1 MRSGGRAVSREL
13 VLATMVLVLC
23 GAGAWLAS
31 WVPAA
36 SEPSDRRELSGRQ
49 LEARSWRRIWLTLL
63 PAGIALATMF
73 GWALQEPGVTDELLL
88 PTAALIVAPLG
99 LLWLRC
105 AMRACV
111 ALRRP
116 REMPPIATVGLVR
129 PRVVV
134 AEDLR
139 GALDQAALRA
149 AHAHERVHVRHRDP
163 LRIWLAQIATDLQW
177 PSPSARR
184 RFEHWLGSLELA
196 RDEEARV
203 GGVPGEDLA
212 AAVVAVARMP
222 WRHRGAAIAGLTG
235 AETSLASRVHRL
247 LEPLPPDRGRPSIW
261 WLLAVLAALVAS
273 VVIGATYG
281 DCVLRAMPFIG
292 A

>member
-1 MRSGGRAVSREL
+1 VSREL
-13 VLATMVLVLC
+13 VLATMVVVLC

-36 SEPSDRRELSGRQ
+36 SEPGDRERSGRQ
-49 LEARSWRRIWLTLL
+49 LEARSWRRVWWTLL
-63 PAGIALATMF
+63 PAGIALATLF
-73 GWALQEPGVTDELLL
+73 GWALQEPSVTDELLL
-88 PTAALIVAPLG
+88 PTAALVAVPIG
-99 LLWLRC
+99 LVWLRC
-105 AMRACV
+105 AVRACV

-116 REMPPIATVGLVR
+116 RELPPLATVGLLR

-134 AEDLR
+134 GGDLR
-139 GALDQAALRA
+139 DALDPAALA
-149 AHAHERVHVRHRDP
+149 AALAHERVHVRHRDP

-184 RFEHWLGSLELA
+184 RFEHWLAALELA
-196 RDEEARV
+196 RDEEARLD
-203 GGVPGEDLA
+203 GASGEDLA

-222 WRHRGAAIAGLTG
+222 RHHPGAAMAGLTG

-247 LEPLPPDRGRPSIW
+247 LAPVPPDRGRRSI
-261 WLLAVLAALVAS
+261 LLLPAVLAVLVAS
-273 VVIGATYG
+273 VLIGAAYG
-281 DCVLRAMPFIG
+281 DYMLRAMPFIG

>member
-1 MRSGGRAVSREL
+1 MSREL

-31 WVPAA
+31 WIPAA
-36 SEPSDRRELSGRQ
+36 REPGERREWSGRQ
-49 LEARSWRRIWLTLL
+49 LEARAWRRIWMTLL

-88 PTAALIVAPLG
+88 PTAALVVAPLG
-99 LLWLRC
+99 LLWIRC
-105 AMRACV
+105 ALRACV

-116 REMPPIATVGLVR
+116 REMPPISTVGLWR

-134 AEDLR
+134 AEDLD
-139 GALDQAALRA
+139 GALDPAALRA
-149 AHAHERVHVRHRDP
+149 ALAHERAHVRHRDP

-184 RFEHWLGSLELA
+184 RFEHWVTALELA
-196 RDEEARV
+196 RDEQARLD
-203 GGVPGEDLA
+203 GAAGEDLA

-222 WRHRGAAIAGLTG
+222 WRRRGAAMAGLTG

-247 LEPLPPDRGRPSIW
+247 LAPVPPEGARRSLLLP
-261 WLLAVLAALVAS
+261 LAVLALLVAS
-273 VVIGATYG
+273 VVIGAAYG
-281 DCVLRAMPFIG
+281 DYVLRAMPFIG

>member
-1 MRSGGRAVSREL
+1 MRSGGLAVSREL
-13 VLATMVLVLC
+13 VLATMVVVLC

-36 SEPSDRRELSGRQ
+36 SEPGDRERSGRQ
-49 LEARSWRRIWLTLL
+49 LEARSWRRIWWTLL

-73 GWALQEPGVTDELLL
+73 GWALQEPSVTDELLR
-88 PTAALIVAPLG
+88 PTAALVAVPIG
-99 LLWLRC
+99 LVWLRC
-105 AMRACV
+105 AVRACV

-116 REMPPIATVGLVR
+116 RELPPLATVGLLR

-134 AEDLR
+134 GEDLR
-139 GALDQAALRA
+139 GALDPAALVA
-149 AHAHERVHVRHRDP
+149 ALAHERVHVRHRDP

-184 RFEHWLGSLELA
+184 RFEHWLGALELA
-196 RDEEARV
+196 RDEEARLD
-203 GGVPGEDLA
+203 GAPGEDLA

-222 WRHRGAAIAGLTG
+222 RRPLGGAMAGLTG

-247 LEPLPPDRGRPSIW
+247 LAPVPPERGRRSIV
-261 WLLAVLAALVAS
+261 LLVAVIAVLGAS
-273 VVIGATYG
+273 TAIGAAYG
-281 DCVLRAMPFIG
+281 DYVLRAMPFIG

>member
-1 MRSGGRAVSREL
+1 MSREL
-13 VLATMVLVLC
+13 VLAIMVLVLC

-36 SEPSDRRELSGRQ
+36 SEPGDRRERSGRQ

-63 PAGIALATMF
+63 PAGIALATLF

-88 PTAALIVAPLG
+88 PTAALVAVPIG

-105 AMRACV
+105 ALRACV
-111 ALRRP
+111 ALRTP
-116 REMPPIATVGLVR
+116 REMPPIATIGLLR

-139 GALDQAALRA
+139 GTLDPAALMA
-149 AHAHERVHVRHRDP
+149 ALAHERVHVRHRDP
-163 LRIWLAQIATDLQW
+163 LRIWLLQIATDLQW

-184 RFEHWLGSLELA
+184 RFEHWLSSLELA
-196 RDEEARV
+196 RDEEARLD
-203 GGVPGEDLA
+203 GASGEDLA

-222 WRHRGAAIAGLTG
+222 RRQLGTVIVGLTG

-247 LEPLPPDRGRPSIW
+247 LEPVPPDSRRRSIV
-261 WLLAVLAALVAS
+261 LPLAVLAVLVAS

-281 DCVLRAMPFIG
+281 DYVLRAMPFIG

>member
-1 MRSGGRAVSREL
+1 VSREL
-13 VLATMVLVLC
+13 VLATMVVVLC

-36 SEPSDRRELSGRQ
+36 REPGEREPSGRQ
-49 LEARSWRRIWLTLL
+49 LEASSWRRIWWTLL
-63 PAGIALATMF
+63 PAGVALATMF
-73 GWALQEPGVTDELLL
+73 GWALQEPSVTDELLL
-88 PTAALIVAPLG
+88 PTAALVAVPIG

-105 AMRACV
+105 AVRACV

-116 REMPPIATVGLVR
+116 RDLPPLATVGLVR

-134 AEDLR
+134 GEVLR
-139 GALDQAALRA
+139 GALDPAALA
-149 AHAHERVHVRHRDP
+149 AALAHERVHVRHRDP

-184 RFEHWLGSLELA
+184 RFEHWLGALELA
-196 RDEEARV
+196 RDEQARLD
-203 GGVPGEDLA
+203 GVPGEDLA

-222 WRHRGAAIAGLTG
+222 RRALGGAMAGLTG

-247 LEPLPPDRGRPSIW
+247 LEPVPPDRGRRSIG
-261 WLLAVLAALVAS
+261 LLVAVIAVLVAS
-273 VVIGATYG
+273 GVIGALYG
-281 DCVLRAMPFIG
+281 DYVLRAMPFIG
-292 A
+292 G

>member
-1 MRSGGRAVSREL
+1 
-13 VLATMVLVLC
+13 MVVVLC

-36 SEPSDRRELSGRQ
+36 SEPGDREPSGRQ
-49 LEARSWRRIWLTLL
+49 LEVRSWRRIWLTLL

-73 GWALQEPGVTDELLL
+73 GWALQEPSVTDELLR
-88 PTAALIVAPLG
+88 PTAALVVLPIG

-105 AMRACV
+105 ALRACV
-111 ALRRP
+111 ALRSP
-116 REMPPIATVGLVR
+116 RDLPPLATVGLLR

-134 AEDLR
+134 AGELR
-139 GALDQAALRA
+139 GTLDPAALA
-149 AHAHERVHVRHRDP
+149 AALAHEHVHVRHRDP

-184 RFEHWLGSLELA
+184 RFEHWLGALELA
-196 RDEEARV
+196 RDEEARLD
-203 GGVPGEDLA
+203 GTAGEDLA

-222 WRHRGAAIAGLTG
+222 RRPPGAPIAGLTG

-247 LEPLPPDRGRPSIW
+247 LAPVPPRSRRSILLLP
-261 WLLAVLAALVAS
+261 AVLAVLVAS
-273 VVIGATYG
+273 VAIGALYG
-281 DCVLRAMPFIG
+281 DYVLRAMPFIG

>member
-1 MRSGGRAVSREL
+1 MSREL
-13 VLATMVLVLC
+13 VLATMVVVLG

-36 SEPSDRRELSGRQ
+36 SQPGDRERSGRQ

-63 PAGIALATMF
+63 PAGIALATML
-73 GWALQEPGVTDELLL
+73 GWALQEPRMTDELLL
-88 PTAALIVAPLG
+88 PTTALVAAPIA

-105 AMRACV
+105 AVRACV

-116 REMPPIATVGLVR
+116 RDMPPLATVGLVR
-129 PRVVV
+129 PRVVL

-139 GALDQAALRA
+139 GTLDPAALA
-149 AHAHERVHVRHRDP
+149 AGLAHERVHVRHRDP

-184 RFEHWLGSLELA
+184 RFEHWLGALELA
-196 RDEEARV
+196 RDEEARLD
-203 GGVPGEDLA
+203 GVSGEDLA

-222 WRHRGAAIAGLTG
+222 RRVPGAAMACLTG
-235 AETSLASRVHRL
+235 AEASLASRVHRL
-247 LEPLPPDRGRPSIW
+247 LAPVPPDRGRRSI
-261 WLLAVLAALVAS
+261 LLPMAVLAVLVGSVA
-273 VVIGATYG
+273 IGAAYG
-281 DCVLRAMPFIG
+281 DDMLRAMPFIG